1 MTDFVLMIH
10 FRIHLLELQQR
21 VVQCF
26 KDLELDMQPYSYEVF
41 GRKKREYMKEFKEIA
56 SEVPDLRELYGIVY
70 KSEELFLNL
79 VQVMSLK

>member
-1 MTDFVLMIH
+1 MKYL
-10 FRIHLLELQQR
+10 
-21 VVQCF
+21 
-26 KDLELDMQPYSYEVF
+26 
-41 GRKKREYMKEFKEIA
+41 GAKKREYMKEFKEIA

>member
-1 MTDFVLMIH
+1 MIH

-26 KDLELDMQPYSYEVF
+26 KDLEFDMQPYSYEVF